1 MISNETQEKLVER
14 LTNRIEQLNEV
25 IIKEIGSKLKY
36 IGTLTPTQAF
46 QIQQILKYRRKFRQN
61 SRNYRQSNRIKYKRC
76 VRDIRRGS

>member
-61 SRNYRQSNRIKYKRC
+61 CRNNSQSN
-76 VRDIRRGS
+76 